1 MARRDLAKDCSVS
14 VGSEGVEPPF
24 IPPSATTN
32 TPPSSSRPVFLS
44 SGQTPHQSSLPTV
57 LQLISSHLISSR
69 LGSFLKG
76 KTHSGSHFTKTTG
89 KYLITTG
96 GGHSSVGH
104 AEDWLIRRI
113 RHAAMRLFRGP
124 QGPLPTSPPTLTI
137 ILAMGLALLST
148 CPLPATTGALP
159 FPQDLE
165 PISTIGSEFSHLYP
179 SFQGLM
185 GDNDTERLGLDFQR
199 MLRINHMLYIAAR
212 DHVFA
217 VNLTSS
223 SLEIVTQQKLT
234 WKTKDVEKCTVRG
247 KNSDECYN
255 YIKVLVPRN
264 DETLF
269 ACGTNAFNPTCRNY
283 KMSTL
288 EQDGEEVVG
297 QARCPF
303 ESRQSNVGLFAGGD
317 FYSATMTD
325 FLASD
330 AVIYRSLGESSPV
343 LRTVKYDSKW
353 LREPHFLHAIEYG
366 NYVYFFFSEIA
377 VEYTALGKVVFSRVA
392 RVCKNDNG
400 GSPRV
405 LERYWTSFLK
415 ARLNCSVPGDSFFYF
430 DVLQSLTNVMQ
441 INQKPAVLGVFT
453 TQANSIT
460 GSAVCVFYMDDIER
474 VFNGKFKEQRNSESA
489 WTPVPEEMVPKP
501 RPGCCAGDGPAASYK
516 SSTTFPD
523 DTLTFIKSY
532 PLMDEAVPSV
542 NDRPC
547 FTRTTSRFKL
557 TQLAVD
563 TAAGPNKN
571 YTVLFLGSEDGHVLK
586 VLASTHANS
595 TFSTQVLEDIDVYN
609 PAKCNVRGEDRQVL
623 GLELDKDHHA
633 LFVAF
638 SSCIIRVPLSRC
650 ANHGSCR
657 KTCMSSRDPYCIWLN
672 MGICATVAPGIKQ
685 GFHQDVEGGLLQYS
699 DSCHDVLTT
708 TRKQTTIVDSAYG
721 KTTPT
726 TASTTIQVAVL
737 PKAPS
742 DSPKGVPGP
751 EGEEGEPSVGTQG
764 SPDSEA
770 ISVEGVRRPPEIEKT
785 NHSVHYTLLIACVLV
800 AFVLGAFVSGF
811 LVSCYCN
818 HNVNKTKRLPKDPEV
833 SIPHALSLRSLA
845 KLNGLLEGPSKD
857 DKMDVSSPKVYNS
870 FFSNGKELPS
880 RRHHGHHDL
889 IHPHH
894 HHHNGGE
901 LSGLPTPDSTPELPI
916 KSMKAFKNQWEKN
929 QNCNNAKE
937 PKPHNMPGSRPSSG
951 LHQQVFPFSHGLSNG
966 QALGGSMHLEERK
979 IHNSDRVMSQPYHAY
994 PHKVVDVTSLD
1005 ELLKHIQEINVTTGG
1020 GSKGPAVLT
1029 SSISAN
1035 PGQMAFVNRVQPH
1048 IPEIE
1053 TAPYYSSS
1061 TLPRD
1066 SLTRRMDVPPDM
1078 PPPSQS
1084 TLERI
1089 SRHPSHR
1096 HSLIAASKMAA
1107 NGGGMVARQH
1117 SFNHQG
1123 MRPLPPM
1130 LSRMNSAGSSGG
1142 DGNYEIR
1149 HPLIPG
1155 NYLTRQ
1161 HSYSEQPECHRG
1173 INVRRTASLKPDVPP
1188 KPLFIPATSPV
1199 NQQGKFNY

>member
-1 MARRDLAKDCSVS
+1 
-14 VGSEGVEPPF
+14 
-24 IPPSATTN
+24 
-32 TPPSSSRPVFLS
+32 
-44 SGQTPHQSSLPTV
+44 
-57 LQLISSHLISSR
+57 
-69 LGSFLKG
+69 
-76 KTHSGSHFTKTTG
+76 
-89 KYLITTG
+89 
-96 GGHSSVGH
+96 
-104 AEDWLIRRI
+104 
-113 RHAAMRLFRGP
+113 MRLVLGLR
-124 QGPLPTSPPTLTI
+124 PL
-137 ILAMGLALLST
+137 LALTLALTSLSY
-148 CPLPATTGALP
+148 LSNAATP

-165 PISTIGSEFSHLYP
+165 PISIVGSEYSYLYP
-179 SFQGLM
+179 GFQGNM
-185 GDNDTERLGLDFQR
+185 SDNDTARLGLDFQR

-217 VNLTSS
+217 INLSTSI
-223 SLEIVTQQKLT
+223 EQIVPQQKLT

-377 VEYTALGKVVFSRVA
+377 VEYTTLGKVVFSRVA

-441 INQKPAVLGVFT
+441 INHRPAVLGVFT

-460 GSAVCVFYMDDIER
+460 GSAVCAFYMDDIER
-474 VFNGKFKEQRNSESA
+474 VFNGKFKEQKTSESA
-489 WTPVPEEMVPKP
+489 WTPVPDEQVPKP
-501 RPGCCAGDGPAASYK
+501 RPGSCAGDGSAAAYK

-523 DTLTFIKSY
+523 ETLTFIKSY

-557 TQLAVD
+557 TQIAVD
-563 TAAGPNKN
+563 TAAGPYKN
-571 YTVLFLGSEDGHVLK
+571 HTVLFLGSENGRVLK
-586 VLASTHANS
+586 VLASTHPNS
-595 TFSTQVLEDIDVYN
+595 TFSSQLLEDIDVYN
-609 PAKCNVRGEDRQVL
+609 PMKCNVRGEDRRIL

-638 SSCIIRVPLSRC
+638 SSCVVRVPLSRC
-650 ANHGSCR
+650 ADYGTCKKSCL
-657 KTCMSSRDPYCIWLN
+657 SSRDPYCIWLRS
-672 MGICATVAPGIKQ
+672 GSCATVAPGLKS
-685 GFHQDVEGGLLQYS
+685 GFEQDVETGYPQYP
-699 DSCHDVLTT
+699 DSCHDVLAT
-708 TRKQTTIVDSAYG
+708 TRKQNTAVDSAY
-721 KTTPT
+721 
-726 TASTTIQVAVL
+726 
-737 PKAPS
+737 
-742 DSPKGVPGP
+742 
-751 EGEEGEPSVGTQG
+751 
-764 SPDSEA
+764 
-770 ISVEGVRRPPEIEKT
+770 GVRRPPEADKS

-800 AFVLGAFVSGF
+800 AFVLGAFLSGF

-818 HNVNKTKRLPKDPEV
+818 HNVNKTKRLAKDPEAP
-833 SIPHALSLRSLA
+833 IPHALSLRSLA
-845 KLNGLLEGPSKD
+845 KLNGLLESQGKEE
-857 DKMDVSSPKVYNS
+857 KLEVSSPKIYNS
-870 FFSNGKELPS
+870 FFQNGKDHPP
-880 RRHHGHHDL
+880 RRSAHHGVMSEL

-894 HHHNGGE
+894 HHSSE

-937 PKPHNMPGSRPSSG
+937 PKSHNAAGSRPSSG
-951 LHQQVFPFSHGLSNG
+951 IHQQVFPFSHGLVSRQG
-966 QALGGSMHLEERK
+966 LGGPMHPEERK
-979 IHNSDRVMSQPYHAY
+979 IHNAERIPSQPQHCY
-994 PHKVVDVTSLD
+994 PHKIVDVTSLD
-1005 ELLKHIQEINVTTGG
+1005 ELLKHIHEINVATG
-1020 GSKGPAVLT
+1020 KNPTVLT
-1029 SSISAN
+1029 SSMSASA
-1035 PGQMAFVNRVQPH
+1035 GQMAFANRVQPQ
-1048 IPEIE
+1048 IPETE
-1053 TAPYYSSS
+1053 SAPYYSSS

-1078 PPPSQS
+1078 PPQHQS
-1084 TLERI
+1084 TLERM
-1089 SRHPSHR
+1089 SRHASQR
-1096 HSLIAASKMAA
+1096 HSLMS
-1107 NGGGMVARQH
+1107 GGEGGVMVCREP
-1117 SFNHQG
+1117 SFSRRSHHPPP
-1123 MRPLPPM
+1123 PL
-1130 LSRMNSAGSSGG
+1130 LSRMNSTGS
-1142 DGNYEIR
+1142 EVR
-1149 HPLIPG
+1149 HPLISNG
-1155 NYLTRQ
+1155 YLTRQ
-1161 HSYSEQPECHRG
+1161 HSYSEQPEVHRG
-1173 INVRRTASLKPDVPP
+1173 AVVRRTTSLKPDVPP

-1199 NQQGKFNY
+1199 NQAGKFNY

>member
-1 MARRDLAKDCSVS
+1 MRLTPGSPPPVLPAVLALTLAAFL
-14 VGSEGVEPPF
+14 PQ
-24 IPPSATTN
+24 
-32 TPPSSSRPVFLS
+32 LS
-44 SGQTPHQSSLPTV
+44 SG
-57 LQLISSHLISSR
+57 
-69 LGSFLKG
+69 
-76 KTHSGSHFTKTTG
+76 
-89 KYLITTG
+89 
-96 GGHSSVGH
+96 
-104 AEDWLIRRI
+104 
-113 RHAAMRLFRGP
+113 
-124 QGPLPTSPPTLTI
+124 
-137 ILAMGLALLST
+137 
-148 CPLPATTGALP
+148 ATP

-165 PISTIGSEFSHLYP
+165 PISIVGRESSYLYP

-185 GDNDTERLGLDFQR
+185 SDNDTVRLGLDFQR

-223 SLEIVTQQKLT
+223 SEQIIPQQKLT

-288 EQDGEEVVG
+288 EQEGEEVVG

-377 VEYTALGKVVFSRVA
+377 VEYTTLGKVVFSRVA

-430 DVLQSLTNVMQ
+430 DVLQSLTNVLQ
-441 INQKPAVLGVFT
+441 INHRPAVLGVFT

-460 GSAVCVFYMDDIER
+460 GSAVCAFYMDDIEKA
-474 VFNGKFKEQRNSESA
+474 FSGKFKEQKNSESA
-489 WTPVPEEMVPKP
+489 WTPVLEEQVPKP
-501 RPGCCAGDGPAASYK
+501 RPGCCAGEGSAAAYK

-523 DTLTFIKSY
+523 ETLTFIKSY
-532 PLMDEAVPSV
+532 PLMDESVPSV
-542 NDRPC
+542 NDRPY

-557 TQLAVD
+557 TQIAVD
-563 TAAGPNKN
+563 TSAGPYKN
-571 YTVLFLGSEDGHVLK
+571 YTVVFLGSDNGHVLK
-586 VLASTHANS
+586 ILASTEGANAS
-595 TFSTQVLEDIDVYN
+595 FNTQVLEDIDVYN
-609 PAKCNVRGEDRQVL
+609 PNKCNVRGEDRRVL
-623 GLELDKDHHA
+623 GLELDRDHHA

-638 SSCIIRVPLSRC
+638 SGCVIRVPLSRC
-650 ANHGSCR
+650 SDYSSC
-657 KTCMSSRDPYCIWLN
+657 KKSCLSSRDPYCIWIKS
-672 MGICATVAPGIKQ
+672 GTCATVLPGFKG
-685 GFHQDVEGGLLQYS
+685 GFEQDVENGYHQHP
-699 DSCHDVLTT
+699 DTCHDVLAT
-708 TRKQTTIVDSAYG
+708 TRRQNTALDSAYG

-726 TASTTIQVAVL
+726 SASTTFHGAAF
-737 PKAPS
+737 PKEAG
-742 DSPKGVPGP
+742 DP
-751 EGEEGEPSVGTQG
+751 ER
-764 SPDSEA
+764 
-770 ISVEGVRRPPEIEKT
+770 GVRRPPDLEKT

-800 AFVLGAFVSGF
+800 AFVLGAFLSGF

-818 HNVNKTKRLPKDPEV
+818 HTGHKTKKLSKDPEAP
-833 SIPHALSLRSLA
+833 IPHALSLRSLA
-845 KLNGLLEGPSKD
+845 KLNGLLDSQGKD
-857 DKMDVSSPKVYNS
+857 DKMEVSSPKIYNS
-870 FFSNGKELPS
+870 FFANSKEHHPPRRNG
-880 RRHHGHHDL
+880 HHGMTMGDL
-889 IHPHH
+889 VHQHH
-894 HHHNGGE
+894 HHLHHSSE

-937 PKPHNMPGSRPSSG
+937 PKTHNIVSRPSSAL
-951 LHQQVFPFSHGLSNG
+951 LHQQIYPYSHGLSNG
-966 QALGGSMHLEERK
+966 QPLSHLHPEERK
-979 IHNSDRVMSQPYHAY
+979 IHNVERVLSQQPYPGY
-994 PHKVVDVTSLD
+994 SQKVMEVTSLD
-1005 ELLKHIQEINVTTGG
+1005 ELLKHIHEASSSKNSQLMSPSGLMASGG
-1020 GSKGPAVLT
+1020 QLAF
-1029 SSISAN
+1029 AN
-1035 PGQMAFVNRVQPH
+1035 RIQPQ
-1048 IPEIE
+1048 IPETE
-1053 TAPYYSSS
+1053 SAPYYSSS

-1066 SLTRRMDVPPDM
+1066 SLTRRMDVPPDI
-1078 PPPSQS
+1078 PPHHQS
-1084 TLERI
+1084 TLER
-1089 SRHPSHR
+1089 RHSSQR
-1096 HSLIAASKMAA
+1096 HSLIAAATKMPNGSAGG
-1107 NGGGMVARQH
+1107 GGGMIPRQH
-1117 SFNHQG
+1117 SFSQRNGGPHQPP
-1123 MRPLPPM
+1123 PL
-1130 LSRMNSAGSSGG
+1130 LARMNSTGSACEVH
-1142 DGNYEIR
+1142 Y
-1149 HPLIPG
+1149 PLIPNG
-1155 NYLTRQ
+1155 YLTRQ
-1161 HSYSEQPECHRG
+1161 HSYNGEQQEVQHRG
-1173 INVRRTASLKPDVPP
+1173 AIVRRASSLKPDVPP

>member
-1 MARRDLAKDCSVS
+1 
-14 VGSEGVEPPF
+14 
-24 IPPSATTN
+24 
-32 TPPSSSRPVFLS
+32 
-44 SGQTPHQSSLPTV
+44 
-57 LQLISSHLISSR
+57 
-69 LGSFLKG
+69 
-76 KTHSGSHFTKTTG
+76 
-89 KYLITTG
+89 
-96 GGHSSVGH
+96 
-104 AEDWLIRRI
+104 
-113 RHAAMRLFRGP
+113 MRLMLGP
-124 QGPLPTSPPTLTI
+124 PRPL
-137 ILAMGLALLST
+137 LALTVALVLSA
-148 CPLPATTGALP
+148 CPRPAFPGAMP

-165 PISTIGSEFSHLYP
+165 PISMVGSEYSYLYP

-185 GDNDTERLGLDFQR
+185 EDNDTVRLGLDFQR

-223 SLEIVTQQKLT
+223 SEQIVAQQKLT

-288 EQDGEEVVG
+288 EQVGEEVVG

-377 VEYTALGKVVFSRVA
+377 VEYTALGKVVFSRVG

-441 INQKPAVLGVFT
+441 VNQKPAVLGVFT
-453 TQANSIT
+453 TQSNSIT

-501 RPGCCAGDGPAASYK
+501 RPGSCAGDGPAAAYK

-523 DTLTFIKSY
+523 ETLTFIKSY

-563 TAAGPNKN
+563 TSAGPYKN
-571 YTVLFLGSEDGHVLK
+571 HTVLFLGSEDGHVLK
-586 VLASTHANS
+586 VLASTHANT
-595 TFSTQVLEDIDVYN
+595 TFSTQLLEDVDVYN
-609 PAKCNVRGEDRQVL
+609 PAKCNVQGEDRRVL

-638 SSCIIRVPLSRC
+638 SGCVVRVPLSRC
-650 ANHGSCR
+650 ADYGSC
-657 KTCMSSRDPYCIWLN
+657 KTSCLSSRDPYCIWLK
-672 MGICATVAPGIKQ
+672 MGMCATVAPGNKQ
-685 GFHQDVEGGLLQYS
+685 GFDQDVENGYPQYP
-699 DSCHDVLTT
+699 DSCHDVLAT
-708 TRKQTTIVDSAYG
+708 TRKQNTIVDSAYG

-726 TASTTIQVAVL
+726 TASTTSQVAVL
-737 PKAPS
+737 PKVPG
-742 DSPKGVPGP
+742 DSQKGTGP
-751 EGEEGEPSVGTQG
+751 EGHPSVGNQG

-770 ISVEGVRRPPEIEKT
+770 ISVEGVRRPPEVEKS

-800 AFVLGAFVSGF
+800 AFVLGAFLSGF

-818 HNVNKTKRLPKDPEV
+818 HNVGKTKRLPKDPEV

-845 KLNGLLEGPSKD
+845 KLNGLLESQSKE
-857 DKMDVSSPKVYNS
+857 DKLDVPSPKVYNS
-870 FFSNGKELPS
+870 FFSNGKEHPS
-880 RRHHGHHDL
+880 RRHHGHHGMVDL

-894 HHHNGGE
+894 HHSSE

-979 IHNSDRVMSQPYHAY
+979 IHNTERMMSQPYHAY

-1005 ELLKHIQEINVTTGG
+1005 ELLKHIHEINVTTGG
-1020 GSKGPAVLT
+1020 KCPTVMT
-1029 SSISAN
+1029 SSMSAN
-1035 PGQMAFVNRVQPH
+1035 AGQMVFANRVQPQ
-1048 IPEIE
+1048 IPEME

-1078 PPPSQS
+1078 PLPPPSQS
-1084 TLERI
+1084 TLERV

-1123 MRPLPPM
+1123 GRQLPPM

-1142 DGNYEIR
+1142 CEVR

-1155 NYLTRQ
+1155 SYLTRQ
-1161 HSYSEQPECHRG
+1161 HSYSDQAECHRAA
-1173 INVRRTASLKPDVPP
+1173 NVRRTASLKPDVPP
-1188 KPLFIPATSPV
+1188 KPHFIPATSPV